1 MAENI
6 KLLKLVEQFILNKC
20 TPPKNSKN
28 FSYELN
34 YHPQGENTLPI
45 IYDSTHFIPC
55 IISQNKKKELDE
67 LNKANTDSIILIKD
81 FKFDLAFY
89 KKEKNLKIINC
100 NIVLIINDF
109 SIINKK
115 ENNEENNS
123 TLFDKEKI
131 ADINKENRVLKKL
144 GKFLFDY
151 IKKNKDK
158 NKNITLNNLFL
169 DKAVNN
175 IKLFNNDDINDIEQI
190 NGIKNLEAEIIMKEG
205 KNLEDILDEL
215 NPEFKE
221 ELIAKYIDEM
231 PDEIV
236 NLHKKY
242 KKINFTKEI
251 YQNYINKGKDKME
264 EEK

>member
-67 LNKANTDSIILIKD
+67 LNKANTDSIILLKD

-89 KKEKNLKIINC
+89 KKEENLKIINC

-109 SIINKK
+109 SVINKK

-131 ADINKENRVLKKL
+131 ADINKANRVLKKL

-175 IKLFNNDDINDIEQI
+175 VKLFNNNDINDIE
-190 NGIKNLEAEIIMKEG
+190 
-205 KNLEDILDEL
+205 
-215 NPEFKE
+215 
-221 ELIAKYIDEM
+221 
-231 PDEIV
+231 
-236 NLHKKY
+236 
-242 KKINFTKEI
+242 
-251 YQNYINKGKDKME
+251 
-264 EEK
+264 

>member
-6 KLLKLVEQFILNKC
+6 KLLKIVEQFILNQC
-20 TPPKNSKN
+20 TPPKNAKN
-28 FSYELN
+28 FSFELN
-34 YHPQGENTLPI
+34 YHPQGENILPI

-89 KKEKNLKIINC
+89 KKEENLKIINC
-100 NIVLIINDF
+100 NIILIINDF
-109 SIINKK
+109 SVINKK
-115 ENNEENNS
+115 ENNEENNN
-123 TLFDKEKI
+123 TLFDREKI
-131 ADINKENRVLKKL
+131 VDINKENRVIKKL

-151 IKKNKDK
+151 IKKNRDK

-175 IKLFNNDDINDIEQI
+175 VKLLNNDIEQI
-190 NGIKNLEAEIIMKEG
+190 NGIKNLEAEIKMKEG

-231 PDEIV
+231 PDDIV

-251 YQNYINKGKDKME
+251 YQNYINKEKDKME

>member
-89 KKEKNLKIINC
+89 KKEENLKIINC
-100 NIVLIINDF
+100 NIILIINDF
-109 SIINKK
+109 SVINKK
-115 ENNEENNS
+115 ENNEENNN

-131 ADINKENRVLKKL
+131 VDINKENRVIKKL

-151 IKKNKDK
+151 IKKNRDK

-175 IKLFNNDDINDIEQI
+175 VKLLNNDIEQI
-190 NGIKNLEAEIIMKEG
+190 NGIKNLEAEIKMKEG

-231 PDEIV
+231 PDDIV

-251 YQNYINKGKDKME
+251 YQNYINKEKDKME